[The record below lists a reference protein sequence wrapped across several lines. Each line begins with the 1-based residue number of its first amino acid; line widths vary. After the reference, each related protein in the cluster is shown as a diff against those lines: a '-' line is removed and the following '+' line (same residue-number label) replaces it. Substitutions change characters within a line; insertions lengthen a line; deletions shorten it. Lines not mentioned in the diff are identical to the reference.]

1 MTQLEDRQII
11 ALFFERSEQAI
22 AELDTK
28 YGAAVKK
35 TAANIL
41 KSRQDVEECANDT
54 YLGVWNAIPPQNP
67 NPLMSFV
74 CKIARNLALMKYHSN
89 TARKRNAQYELV
101 LDELEECIP
110 SSVNVESELEA
121 KEIADAINRFLATI
135 SYDDRFCF
143 MRRYWFADSVSDIA
157 AKTHGDSRRISV
169 RLFRTREKLYRH
181 LKEEGLLE

>member
-1 MTQLEDRQII
+1 MKQLEDKQII
-11 ALFFERSEQAI
+11 ALFYERSEQAI

-67 NPLMSFV
+67 NPLKSFV
-74 CKIARNLALMKYHSN
+74 CKIARNLALMKYHGN
-89 TARKRNAQYELV
+89 AAQKRNGQYDLV

-110 SSVNVESELEA
+110 SSVDVESEVEA
-121 KEIADAINRFLATI
+121 KEITNAINRFLDTI
-135 SYDDRFCF
+135 SYDDRFYF
-143 MRRYWFADSVSDIA
+143 MRRYWFADTVSDIA
-157 AKTHGDSRRISV
+157 AQTHGDSRRISIQ
-169 RLFRTREKLYRH
+169 LFRTREKLHRY